1 MLTTILTRPD
11 GGAGLAGEAAADG
24 DASAAAPPPPSAPR
38 FTVGGWVRAGRE
50 AGAGAFAFVELAD
63 GTCPGTLQ
71 VVVPAGVAESVGG
84 LKAVTPSGTSLL
96 ITGALLRC
104 PPGTR
109 QAVELKAETITYV
122 GACDNGKG
130 GYPLAGKKR
139 HTPEFL
145 REVAHLRPRTALI
158 GAVAR
163 VRSALAAATHAFFR
177 GEGFQYVMTPIITAA
192 DCEGAG
198 EMFQVTTLLT
208 QADADAAAGEAPTAD
223 ARASLRAAADAA
235 AEVVKHV
242 KAGKAAQPEVA
253 AAVEAMLSARAAADA
268 ADERAARV
276 GGLPRGAGGVIDY
289 SRDFFG
295 KAAYLTVSG
304 QVREKRGCWNREVAC
319 FCVCGSVKNQHSP
332 SPTPP
337 TQLNA
342 EYYALGLSAV
352 YTFGPTFRA
361 ENSHTGRHLAEFWM
375 IEPEVAFAS
384 LTDDM
389 ALAEAYI
396 KAVVGCVLKECEGEL
411 EVLDKAAAAA
421 TAAAAKG
428 AAPKKG
434 EAAAAPSPP
443 PTTLKQRLT
452 AIVATPFVRLSYT
465 DAVAVLEA
473 EISAKKVK
481 FEFPV
486 SWGVDLAAEHERYL
500 TDVLHA
506 GTPVIVYDYPKEIK
520 AFYMRANDDGKTVA
534 AMDVLVP
541 GVGELVGGS
550 QREERL
556 DVLEARI
563 LETGMPLAAYSSYLD
578 TRKFGTVPH
587 AGFGVGFERLVQ
599 FVTGMDNIRDVIP
612 FPRWP
617 GHAEF

>member
-1 MLTTILTRPD
+1 M
-11 GGAGLAGEAAADG
+11 
-24 DASAAAPPPPSAPR
+24 
-38 FTVGGWVRAGRE
+38 
-50 AGAGAFAFVELAD
+50 
-63 GTCPGTLQ
+63 
-71 VVVPAGVAESVGG
+71 
-84 LKAVTPSGTSLL
+84 
-96 ITGALLRC
+96 
-104 PPGTR
+104 
-109 QAVELKAETITYV
+109 
-122 GACDNGKG
+122 
-130 GYPLAGKKR
+130 
-139 HTPEFL
+139 
-145 REVAHLRPRTALI
+145 
-158 GAVAR
+158 
-163 VRSALAAATHAFFR
+163 
-177 GEGFQYVMTPIITAA
+177 
-192 DCEGAG
+192 
-198 EMFQVTTLLT
+198 
-208 QADADAAAGEAPTAD
+208 
-223 ARASLRAAADAA
+223 
-235 AEVVKHV
+235 
-242 KAGKAAQPEVA
+242 
-253 AAVEAMLSARAAADA
+253 
-268 ADERAARV
+268 
-276 GGLPRGAGGVIDY
+276 
-289 SRDFFG
+289 
-295 KAAYLTVSG
+295 
-304 QVREKRGCWNREVAC
+304 
-319 FCVCGSVKNQHSP
+319 FCVCGRVANQHPSSP
-332 SPTPP
+332 PHHPINP
-337 TQLNA
+337 QLNA

-434 EAAAAPSPP
+434 DSGAPPPP

-452 AIVATPFVRLSYT
+452 AIVNTPFVRLSYT
-465 DAVAVLEA
+465 DAVAALEA

-500 TDVLHA
+500 TDVLHS

-556 DVLEARI
+556 DVLESLI

-578 TRKFGTVPH
+578 TRRFGTVPH

-599 FVTGMDNIRDVIP
+599 FVTGVDNIRDVIP